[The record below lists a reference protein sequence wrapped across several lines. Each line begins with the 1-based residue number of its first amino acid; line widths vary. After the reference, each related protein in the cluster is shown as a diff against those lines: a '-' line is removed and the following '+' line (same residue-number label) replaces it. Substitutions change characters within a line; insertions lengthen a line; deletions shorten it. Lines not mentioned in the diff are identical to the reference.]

1 VYEPLRAAKL
11 CPKCEAETIGADC
24 SPCSVTRRCRLGLR
38 DEAEDKRRD
47 HENQTESS
55 AKPEV
60 RIHVPPAESLRTI
73 SLSCR
78 LQAERL
84 LLEAIEQNANN
95 AWARSVMM
103 GLRRR
108 LQDRLEES
116 VSEWETAIA
125 LDPNNTAALLQ
136 FGYTLM
142 HLGRPEEAIPIIE
155 RGIHLSPYDAGA
167 PGAYQVLGVCHL
179 LLGHIEE
186 SIELLRR
193 LGP

>member
-1 VYEPLRAAKL
+1 MPLSII
-11 CPKCEAETIGADC
+11 CG
-24 SPCSVTRRCRLGLR
+24 CRWWP
-38 DEAEDKRRD
+38 
-47 HENQTESS
+47 S
-55 AKPEV
+55 AKAQSE
-60 RIHVPPAESLRTI
+60 ISESNPYRARNRKFESI
-73 SLSCR
+73 SLQQRVCEPSPSAAGCR

-108 LQDRLEES
+108 LQDPLEES